1 MRCPYCT
8 SSNSQVKDSR
18 PVDEH
23 AAIRRRR
30 ICDDCGG
37 RFTTFERVQMK
48 DLIVIKRS
56 GRRQPF
62 ERDKL
67 ARSIDVALRK
77 RAVTPERFERLVT
90 GLVRQ
95 IESTSEGEVTTDA
108 IGTLVME
115 ALKGLDGVAFVRF
128 ASVYK
133 DFKLAKD
140 FHEVLNELAREEV
153 GMPAPRERAADSDG
167 HVVANGSTGREP
179 PAAPGSRQELPTR
192 DPAPNKDG

>member
-18 PVDEH
+18 PIDEH

-30 ICDDCGG
+30 VCDDCGG
-37 RFTTFERVQMK
+37 RFTTFERVQLK
-48 DLIVIKRS
+48 ELIVLKRS
-56 GRRQPF
+56 GRREPF

-67 ARSIDVALRK
+67 ARSIEIAVRK
-77 RAVTPERFERLVT
+77 RAVTPERLERLVT

-95 IESTSEGEVTTDA
+95 IESASEGEVTTDT

-115 ALKGLDGVAFVRF
+115 ALRELDGVAYVRF

-140 FHEVLNELAREEV
+140 FHEVLSELARGEE
-153 GMPAPRERAADSDG
+153 PHLEAIAPSG
-167 HVVANGSTGREP
+167 HVALSGRTPASSALPGANGLASQP
-179 PAAPGSRQELPTR
+179 PAGKKE
-192 DPAPNKDG
+192 G

>member
-8 SSNSQVKDSR
+8 STNSQVKDSR

-30 ICDDCGG
+30 VCDDCGA
-37 RFTTFERVQMK
+37 RFTTFERVQLK
-48 DLIVIKRS
+48 ELVVLKRS
-56 GRRQPF
+56 GQRQPF

-77 RAVTPERFERLVT
+77 RAVAPERIERLVT

-95 IESTSEGEVTTDA
+95 LEAASEGEITTDT
-108 IGTLVME
+108 IGGLVME
-115 ALKGLDGVAFVRF
+115 ALKGLDGVAYVRF

-133 DFKLAKD
+133 DFREARD
-140 FHEVLNELAREEV
+140 FNEVLGELARDESAT
-153 GMPAPRERAADSDG
+153 PDG
-167 HVVANGSTGREP
+167 PDCPQRP
-179 PAAPGSRQELPTR
+179 PSPQRPQS
-192 DPAPNKDG
+192 KDG